1 MDVKI
6 WVVAPLAAIWI
17 SRPDEPF
24 GQADLERLQTSLA
37 DCPDLAFAHLAEVE
51 VPESGHKPGLV
62 LFAWL
67 NPAALRSLRA
77 ALNLVSD
84 TVAGAIPKER
94 YLDVVILNS
103 APELLP
109 ELEREG
115 CLLVE
120 VNSEERRRALE
131 AVDP

>member
-1 MDVKI
+1 MNEEI
-6 WVVAPLAAIWI
+6 RI

-24 GQADLERLQTSLA
+24 GQANLEKLQTGLGS
-37 DCPDLAFAHLAEVE
+37 CPDLAFAYLAEVE
-51 VPESGHKPGLV
+51 VPESGHGPGLV

-67 NPAALRSLRA
+67 NPAALGSLRA
-77 ALNLVSD
+77 ALNLVSE
-84 TVAGAIPKER
+84 TVAGAIPRER

-109 ELEREG
+109 ELEQED

-120 VNSEERRRALE
+120 VIAEERRSALE
-131 AVDP
+131 AVNS